1 MKKFFSTLLV
11 FGLLFGSSAV
21 FSAESK
27 GVAVVDVQQVV
38 MNSAKVKKLEQDRNK
53 QEQTLKNQL
62 LNAKKVI
69 EAEQNAEKKKAL
81 QDKYNKE
88 ISATLNAQNKVVAE
102 RTQAIEKE
110 MMAFIQKKAIELG
123 YDIVLVKG
131 SVLYGGTDIT
141 NEIIKMV
148 K

>member
-38 MNSAKVKKLEQDRNK
+38 MNSSKVKKLEQDRNK